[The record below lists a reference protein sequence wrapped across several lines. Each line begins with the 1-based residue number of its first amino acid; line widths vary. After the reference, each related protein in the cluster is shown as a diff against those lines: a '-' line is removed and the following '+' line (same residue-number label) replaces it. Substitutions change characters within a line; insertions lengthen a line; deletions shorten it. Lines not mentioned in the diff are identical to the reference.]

1 MKKYSVAIRNKWVYR
16 ALLWPSMAIFA
27 LASGEWMHTGDH
39 AHAAIVVPFFL
50 LVNVLMTKRRNHL
63 NQVKESMA
71 AVADTEGDKA
81 ASAWDAMSREQ
92 QGAILQMLSE
102 KAR

>member
-39 AHAAIVVPFFL
+39 AHAVIVAPFFL
-50 LVNVLMTKRRNHL
+50 VVWILMAKRSNHL
-63 NQVKESMA
+63 KQVKDDMMA
-71 AVADTEGDKA
+71 ISQKDHY
-81 ASAWDAMSREQ
+81 AWNLLSTEQ
-92 QGAILQMLSE
+92 QKAILQMLSE

>member
-1 MKKYSVAIRNKWVYR
+1 MKKYSVAIRNKWAYR

-39 AHAAIVVPFFL
+39 AHAVIVIPFFL
-50 LVNVLMTKRRNHL
+50 VINALMTKRRNHL
-63 NQVKESMA
+63 NQVKASMA
-71 AVADTEGDKA
+71 AAADKDGDKA
-81 ASAWDAMSREQ
+81 APAWEAMSRDQ
-92 QGAILQMLSE
+92 QQAILQMLSE

>member
-39 AHAAIVVPFFL
+39 AHAVIVVPFFL
-50 LVNVLMTKRRNHL
+50 VVNVLMTKRRNHL
-63 NQVKESMA
+63 KQVDQSMMA
-71 AVADTEGDKA
+71 IANRDGDKA
-81 ASAWDAMSREQ
+81 ADAWESMSREQ
-92 QGAILQMLSE
+92 QKAILQILSE